1 MEEGFKERGAHQKFW
16 LREEGLIR
24 KGLNRGFREWQF
36 LILGTRAE
44 DLWQGYETFS
54 IILWG

>member
-1 MEEGFKERGAHQKFW
+1 MEEGFKEAYQKLW

-24 KGLNRGFREWQF
+24 KGLNRVFREWQF
-36 LILGTRAE
+36 LILGTRVE
-44 DLWQGYETFS
+44 DLWHGYETFS